1 MLYEKAG
8 TEMSLFIRKYI
19 YPPMQAMSKF
29 IDNNPKS
36 IKIVNSNGA
45 IVIDD
50 GNNQYKI
57 ERIVFDTE

>member
-1 MLYEKAG
+1 
-8 TEMSLFIRKYI
+8 MSLFIRKYI